1 MTSNEST
8 IMAKGRKT
16 ITIDDDTYNEL
27 AKLGDLSET
36 FDSVI
41 RRLVK
46 EHNDRKRDM
55 KEKHYPKGGTL

>member
-1 MTSNEST
+1 MTKSEFT
-8 IMAKGRKT
+8 VMVKGRKT
-16 ITIDDDTYNEL
+16 ITIDDDTYDEL

-46 EHNDRKRDM
+46 EHNDRL
-55 KEKHYPKGGTL
+55 KEGRKK